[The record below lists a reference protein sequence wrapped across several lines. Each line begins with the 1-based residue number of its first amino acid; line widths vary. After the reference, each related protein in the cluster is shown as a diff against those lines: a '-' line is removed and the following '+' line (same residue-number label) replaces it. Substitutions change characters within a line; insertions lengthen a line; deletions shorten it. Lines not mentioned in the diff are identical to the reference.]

1 MYLHLINNQPPIRNK
16 LIWKIKIPLKIKNF
30 LWLLQRR
37 IVLTKDNLARKNWK
51 GSKKC
56 CGCNNNEIVIHLF
69 LDCHYARMVWR
80 IVYLATGLTQPTS
93 INHMFGSW
101 ISNQNKKIR
110 SLIWVGVAAFCW
122 TIWRCRND
130 IVFNKIIINSI
141 MHVIFRGTYWMRF
154 WAQLQRDEQ
163 AKNTLSSLSELLEV
177 VALEQGNGG
186 WKHPYRLF

>member
-1 MYLHLINNQPPIRNK
+1 
-16 LIWKIKIPLKIKNF
+16 
-30 LWLLQRR
+30 
-37 IVLTKDNLARKNWK
+37 
-51 GSKKC
+51 
-56 CGCNNNEIVIHLF
+56 
-69 LDCHYARMVWR
+69 
-80 IVYLATGLTQPTS
+80 
-93 INHMFGSW
+93 MFGSW
-101 ISNQNKKIR
+101 FSNQNKKIR

-154 WAQLQRDEQ
+154 WAQLQCDEQ